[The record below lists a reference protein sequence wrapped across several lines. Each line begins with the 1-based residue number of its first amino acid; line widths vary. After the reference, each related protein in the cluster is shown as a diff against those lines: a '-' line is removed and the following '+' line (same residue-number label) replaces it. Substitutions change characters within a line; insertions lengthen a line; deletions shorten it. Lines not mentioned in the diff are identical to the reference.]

1 MNVRT
6 VLSLRGEQDYLLGG
20 LTMACFVVPAVEA
33 VVVSA
38 VDKCT
43 RKKEVQNAV
52 SESAV
57 SESSAGVPFRQK
69 IKWLTRMLWGGCI
82 LLAFEHLW
90 HGEIVPWF
98 PFLTAMSDPGETK
111 EMLHEMAT
119 VGVTMAALITVVW
132 MVMCVVADVIARRP
146 APSDVQHP
154 AS

>member
-1 MNVRT
+1 
-6 VLSLRGEQDYLLGG
+6 
-20 LTMACFVVPAVEA
+20 MACFVVPAVEA

-90 HGEIVPWF
+90 HGEVVPWF
-98 PFLTAMSDPGETK
+98 PFLTAMADPGDAA
-111 EMLHEMAT
+111 EMFHEMAT
-119 VGVTMAALITVVW
+119 VGIAMAVLCTAVW
-132 MVMCVVADVIARRP
+132 GVMVLVANRLQKRAA
-146 APSDVQHP
+146 APGFS
-154 AS
+154 AK

>member
-1 MNVRT
+1 
-6 VLSLRGEQDYLLGG
+6 
-20 LTMACFVVPAVEA
+20 MACFVVPAVEA

-43 RKKEVQNAV
+43 RKKEIAGST
-52 SESAV
+52 SETAV
-57 SESSAGVPFRQK
+57 SESSAAVPFRQK

-98 PFLTAMSDPGETK
+98 PFLTAMSDPGETT
-111 EMLHEMAT
+111 EMLREMAT

-132 MVMCVVADVIARRP
+132 LVMCKVADVIVKRP
-146 APSDVQHP
+146 APSDVQNP
-154 AS
+154 VN

>member
-1 MNVRT
+1 
-6 VLSLRGEQDYLLGG
+6 
-20 LTMACFVVPAVEA
+20 MACFVVPAVEA

-43 RKKEVQNAV
+43 RKKEAPKAASQDAV
-52 SESAV
+52 AESTAV
-57 SESSAGVPFRQK
+57 VPFRRK

-98 PFLTAMSDPGETK
+98 PFLTAMSSPEDTA
-111 EMLHEMAT
+111 EMLREMAT

-132 MVMCVVADVIARRP
+132 FVMCKVADAIAKRP
-146 APSDVQHP
+146 APDDLQQF
-154 AS
+154 AG